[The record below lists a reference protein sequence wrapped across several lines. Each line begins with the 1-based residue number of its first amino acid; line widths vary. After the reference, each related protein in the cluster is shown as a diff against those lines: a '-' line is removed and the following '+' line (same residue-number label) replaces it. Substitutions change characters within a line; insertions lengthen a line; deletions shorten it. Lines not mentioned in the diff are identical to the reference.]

1 MGSGL
6 ECPCLVA
13 LASELTYKDVVKLH
27 QVFGHVSTKK
37 LEKLIR
43 DSNKL
48 TDEVKGFL
56 EEVEEKCK
64 SCKLHQK
71 AKPRPAVSLPGAS
84 KFNQIVAIDLK
95 QYKDD
100 QNNGNNYILYLVDLF
115 TRLTVGDF
123 IQNKFPSSV
132 GEKIMEKW
140 IAVFGR
146 MDMIHSDRGGEFCC
160 EELVDIAEYIGV
172 RSSFTAASSPHQNGV
187 NERNHAV
194 CDKIIAYQLI

>member
-1 MGSGL
+1 MKKAGAVLHLKEEKAVILESEVPMKETSSGHFTL
-6 ECPCLVA
+6 TIRQPLQGVEFVKIVDETVESEKRITDCLVA

-71 AKPRPAVSLPGAS
+71 AKPRPANSPGI
-84 KFNQIVAIDLK
+84 QI
-95 QYKDD
+95 
-100 QNNGNNYILYLVDLF
+100 
-115 TRLTVGDF
+115 
-123 IQNKFPSSV
+123 
-132 GEKIMEKW
+132 
-140 IAVFGR
+140 
-146 MDMIHSDRGGEFCC
+146 
-160 EELVDIAEYIGV
+160 
-172 RSSFTAASSPHQNGV
+172 
-187 NERNHAV
+187 
-194 CDKIIAYQLI
+194 